1 MREFGVDPNLAER
14 HHGVPAAEIVRA
26 LLAEQERQPKAI
38 RRIHELETTD
48 VAGVIA
54 LPGANEALAALHHA
68 RSAIATSGTLALAR
82 ARIAAA
88 ALVPPSVLVTA
99 DDVRRGKPAP
109 DPFLEAARRLG
120 VNPGCCVVLEDAPQG
135 LAAATAAGC
144 ATLAVLTTTTRENLD
159 ADIIIPDLS
168 AVTFEVTDEGI
179 RGGPGP
185 DARVSL
191 GFYTTGEL
199 EPLRE
204 RLSEAGFEPGTIV
217 VAAFGSRIETV
228 DPDGQRM
235 EIHRRSR

>member
-1 MREFGVDPNLAER
+1 MRQLEWRADHAFEAVIFDLDGTLIDSTAAIDRSWLAWMKEFGVDPNLAER

-26 LLAEQERQPKAI
+26 LLADQERQPEAI
-38 RRIHELETTD
+38 QRIHELETTD

-54 LPGANEALAALHHA
+54 LPGAKKALAALHHA

-120 VNPGCCVVLEDAPQG
+120 VNPGRCLVVEDAPQG

-144 ATLAVLTTTTRENLD
+144 ATLAVLTTTSRENLY
-159 ADIIIPDLS
+159 ADFIIPDLS
-168 AVTFEVTDEGI
+168 TVTFEVSAEGI
-179 RGGPGP
+179 RVHSRT
-185 DARVSL
+185 D
-191 GFYTTGEL
+191 
-199 EPLRE
+199 
-204 RLSEAGFEPGTIV
+204 
-217 VAAFGSRIETV
+217 VA
-228 DPDGQRM
+228 
-235 EIHRRSR
+235 